1 MRLIVQDVLDIPRM
15 IDEVQPVWTVAQ
27 IDKVAAVVG
36 GIEEHL
42 QRIVAQLQSNANHR
56 SAS

>member
-1 MRLIVQDVLDIPRM
+1 
-15 IDEVQPVWTVAQ
+15 VAQ
-27 IDKVAAVVG
+27 IDNVAAVVG

-42 QRIVAQLQSNANHR
+42 QRIVAQLQNNANHR